1 MNRVSNKKKMFNFSQ
16 GKGESMNKFWR
27 FQSAIALALMALVL
41 PACDNNN
48 QANLPE
54 GTGNVTTKEVVNN
67 TDKLDGKTVTVR
79 SEPKGKVGLT
89 SFTVSDEKFFGS
101 EPILIINAS
110 GQPFTLPEN
119 NDTEIQVTGIV
130 RNLVLADVESE
141 YNLKL
146 EKQYYVDYEN
156 KPAIIA
162 QSIALSPDPGD
173 ITKNPEKYYNKR
185 LAVVGEVE
193 DIQNAKVFTLDED
206 KLFGATDLL
215 VFNPK
220 PKVAIKDNGV
230 VAVTG
235 VLRPFVVADFD
246 REYDL
251 GWDLKL
257 KQKLQ
262 AEYSTKPVFVA
273 DSVYPSAISD

>member
-1 MNRVSNKKKMFNFSQ
+1 MNRVPKENKSFNLSQ
-16 GKGESMNKFWR
+16 IIGVFMNKLYK
-27 FQSAIALALMALVL
+27 FQSALVLALMVLVL
-41 PACDNNN
+41 TACSNDE
-48 QANLPE
+48 ANVSTE
-54 GTGNVTTKEVVNN
+54 NVTTQEVANN
-67 TDKLDGKTVTVR
+67 TAQLAGKIVTVR
-79 SEPKGKVGLT
+79 SEPKGKVGPT

-101 EPILIINAS
+101 EPILVVNAS
-110 GQPFTLPEN
+110 GEPFTLPADDDIEV
-119 NDTEIQVTGIV
+119 QVTGVV
-130 RNLVLADVESE
+130 RNLVLADIESE

-146 EKQYYVDYEN
+146 DKQYYVDYEN
-156 KPAIIA
+156 KPAIVA

-185 LAVVGEVE
+185 LAVTDEVE
-193 DIQNAKVFTLDED
+193 DIQNAKTFTLDED

-220 PKVAIKDNGV
+220 PKVTVKDDEV

-235 VLRPFVVADFD
+235 ILRPFVVAEFE

-257 KQKLQ
+257 KEKLE

-273 DSVYPSAISD
+273 DTVYPSAISD

>member
-1 MNRVSNKKKMFNFSQ
+1 MNRVRNENKLFNLSKT
-16 GKGESMNKFWR
+16 KGAFVNKFWR
-27 FQSAIALALMALVL
+27 FQGAIALAVMALIL
-41 PACDNNN
+41 PACADNNE
-48 QANLPE
+48 ANIP
-54 GTGNVTTKEVVNN
+54 GAGNVTTKEVVNK
-67 TDKLDGKTVTVR
+67 TAELAGKTVTVR
-79 SEPKGKVGLT
+79 SEPQDKVGPT

-101 EPILIINAS
+101 EPILVINAS
-110 GQPFTLPEN
+110 GEPFTLPA
-119 NDTEIQVTGIV
+119 DDDIDIQVTGIV
-130 RNLVLADVESE
+130 RNLVLADIESE

-146 EKQYYVDYEN
+146 DKQYYIDYEN

-185 LAVVGEVE
+185 LAVTGEVE
-193 DIQNAKVFTLDED
+193 DIQNANTFTLDEE

-215 VFNPK
+215 VLNPK
-220 PKVAIKDNGV
+220 PKAVIKDDEV

-235 VLRPFVVADFD
+235 VLRPFVAAEFE

-251 GWDLKL
+251 GWDLQVKEKL
-257 KQKLQ
+257 E
-262 AEYSTKPVFVA
+262 AEYTTKPVFVA